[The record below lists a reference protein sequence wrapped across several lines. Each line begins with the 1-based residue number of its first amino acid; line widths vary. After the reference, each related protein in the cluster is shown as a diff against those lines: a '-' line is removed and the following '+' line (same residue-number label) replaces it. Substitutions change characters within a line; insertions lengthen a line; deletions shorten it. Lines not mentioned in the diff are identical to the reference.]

1 MSAPSSG
8 ERRARARLDVAFL
21 NPRELVP
28 HPRNVRSQL
37 VDLEG
42 LTVSI
47 AAVGVIEP
55 LTVVELEDGRHQLVT
70 GHRRTAAAIA
80 AGLDRVPCWIRRD
93 LSVDAAT
100 DLVQAEH
107 VGTMMAENLQ
117 REGLTVTEEAHGV
130 QTMLDLGMDLVTVAS
145 RTGLDRKRVAK
156 SAGVAR
162 LAPSAAAA
170 VADAGLTLD
179 QAAVVARFEHDVD
192 VVEDLVEAAGE
203 GPGRF
208 AHAVTRAEQ
217 QRAAAAQLAE
227 HRTELEQAGRR
238 VLVEGQD
245 PDDGRMRLSG
255 LLHDGEVLTPEAH
268 ASCPGSAVLL
278 ESQRGGVPHVVDV
291 EVCTDPA
298 ANGHTYRWITT
309 PKVAGQSMT
318 DEEIERQR
326 TERREVIE
334 KNQSMDAANA
344 TRRAWVRE
352 YLARR
357 TAPKTAL
364 RFAVEA
370 IAAYPDELHS
380 WLSGMG
386 TREGHDGVQEM
397 GLNRPSRFVQTDV
410 SLTSGEHVVDGR
422 LPLQLLGHVAAA
434 IEAATLRDAWR
445 STGHDRERLAA
456 WLTFLVGE
464 GYELSDIERACGA
477 AR

>member
-1 MSAPSSG
+1 MSAPTSVGGRES
-8 ERRARARLDVAFL
+8 AQLDVAL
-21 NPRELVP
+21 LDPRELVP
-28 HPRNVRSQL
+28 HPRNVRTEL

-80 AGLDRVPCWIRRD
+80 AGVERVPCWIRRD

-130 QTMLDLGMDLVTVAS
+130 QTMLDLGMDMVTVAS

-156 SAGVAR
+156 AAGVAR
-162 LAPSAAAA
+162 LAPTAAAA
-170 VADAGLTLD
+170 VATAGLTLD
-179 QAAVVARFEHDVD
+179 QAAVVAHYEDQPD
-192 VVEDLVEAAGE
+192 VVEDLVQAAVQ

-217 QRAAAAQLAE
+217 ERAAAERLTE
-227 HRTELEQAGRR
+227 RRTELEETGRR

-245 PDDGRMRLSG
+245 AEDGRMRLSG
-255 LLHDGEVLTPEAH
+255 LLHDGGELTPEAH
-268 ASCPGSAVLL
+268 SGCPGSAVLL
-278 ESQRGGVPHVVDV
+278 EAGRGAVPYVAEV
-291 EVCTDPA
+291 EVCTDPLG
-298 ANGHTYRWITT
+298 NGHTYRYIPT
-309 PKVAGQSMT
+309 PGIPGQSMS
-318 DEEIERQR
+318 DEELERQR
-326 TERREVIE
+326 EERRQVMA
-334 KNQSMDAANA
+334 NNTAMGAANA

-357 TAPKTAL
+357 TASKAVL

-370 IAAYPDELHS
+370 IAKYPDELHS

-386 TREGHDGVQEM
+386 VREGHDGVREM
-397 GLNRPSRFVQTDV
+397 GLHRPARFVKTDV

-422 LPLQLLGHVAAA
+422 LPLQLLAHVAAA
-434 IEAATLRDAWR
+434 IEASTLRDAWR
-445 STGHDRERLAA
+445 ATGHDRGRLAS
-456 WLTFLVGE
+456 WLRFLVGE
-464 GYELSDIERACGA
+464 GYELSDIEASVVA
-477 AR
+477 P